1 MNSEISELISSLYQ
15 SFETKDNIREQLL
28 QFNRQLTLASGKA
41 IQAIQRDDMGSV
53 KRWLSEA
60 KTMLVNIMGLLEK
73 YPWFLGWGG
82 VHSGIEEYC
91 EAEILYAIVTNTSIP
106 TPKELGVPEEL
117 FLLGIGDVPGELRR
131 ILLRDLA
138 KGETDRPKRLVD
150 LISEIYSSMMQMEFS
165 KGLISNLR
173 KKIDRIRYILE
184 QSESDYTR
192 AVLTLNLESK
202 LDQYSGE

>member
-1 MNSEISELISSLYQ
+1 MNSEISDLISSLYQ
-15 SFETKDNIREQLL
+15 SFEIKDNIREQLL

-41 IQAIQRDDMGSV
+41 IQAIQREDMDSV
-53 KRWLSEA
+53 RRWLSEA
-60 KTMLVNIMGLLEK
+60 KAMLVDVMTLLEK
-73 YPWFLGWGG
+73 HPWFLGWGG

-91 EAEILYAIVTNTSIP
+91 EAEILCAIITNTPLP

-131 ILLRDLA
+131 ILLRDLSR
-138 KGETDRPKRLVD
+138 GETERPKRLVE

-192 AVLTLNLESK
+192 AVLTLKLESK